1 MCLLQSCN
9 ERNSNRFL
17 PYHDV
22 HQSDRNRLSKKLKN
36 NMEQGLGSIH
46 QVVDWM
52 EGDLNVSI

>member
-1 MCLLQSCN
+1 MK
-9 ERNSNRFL
+9 EIATGFFHIMMYIRVIGTDYR
-17 PYHDV
+17 
-22 HQSDRNRLSKKLKN
+22 KN